1 MGATGPLNERQR
13 EYVDHIGTSSAVLLT
28 IVNDILDLATVDA
41 GIMQLDLSEVPVRET
56 IEAAASLVA
65 ERCADHRISIDI
77 DTGRAPASFRAD
89 ENRLRQILYN
99 LLVNAVNY
107 APEGSAIRVSCR
119 GDGEEVVFEV
129 HDDGPGIPPE
139 AQESL
144 FKRFESHSRGSR
156 RRGAG
161 LGLAI
166 VKGFVELHGGS
177 VGVATSA
184 ETGTTVTCRFP
195 MKPVLSEAAE

>member
-1 MGATGPLNERQR
+1 
-13 EYVDHIGTSSAVLLT
+13 
-28 IVNDILDLATVDA
+28 
-41 GIMQLDLSEVPVRET
+41 MQLDLSEVPVRET

-107 APEGSAIRVSCR
+107 APENSAIRVNCR
-119 GDGEEVVFEV
+119 EEGNEVVFEV

-139 AQESL
+139 ALEGL
-144 FKRFESHSRGSR
+144 FKRFEAHSRGSR
-156 RRGAG
+156 KRGAG

-166 VKGFVELHGGS
+166 VKGFVELHGGT
-177 VGVATSA
+177 VAIQTSP
-184 ETGTTVTCRFP
+184 ETGTTVNCRFP
-195 MKPVLSEAAE
+195 MKPVMRAAAE